1 MGVQQDGCALQFASE
16 EMKKNEQIVLA
27 AVQQNGFALEFASEG
42 MKKNEQIVL
51 AAVQQNGFALQFASE
66 EMKKNKNIVLAAV
79 QQDERAL
86 AYAPSRI
93 QAEIDEDVDSWSIK
107 FERDIAYTEYAG
119 AKLNPKTLQIE
130 VVTQSSTHLTI
141 SCRNMAG
148 DQLTTVMLQR
158 EEEDRKTLRQKID
171 EEVHP
176 PFGPAS
182 LYLVLPGGEF
192 LRDVDSQTPFRVAL
206 GVA

>member
-1 MGVQQDGCALQFASE
+1 MGEMKKNEQFVLAAVQQNGRALMFASEEMKKNEQIVLAALQQDGCALQFASE

-27 AVQQNGFALEFASEG
+27 AVQQ
-42 MKKNEQIVL
+42 
-51 AAVQQNGFALQFASE
+51 
-66 EMKKNKNIVLAAV
+66 
-79 QQDERAL
+79 DERAL
-86 AYAPSRI
+86 LYAPSRI
-93 QAEIDEDVDSWSIK
+93 RAEIVEDVRSWSIK
-107 FERDIAYTEYAG
+107 FERNIAYKEYAG
-119 AKLNPKTLQIE
+119 AKLNPEILQIE

-141 SCRNMAG
+141 SCCNMAG

-158 EEEDRKTLRQKID
+158 EEEDTKTLRQKID
-171 EEVHP
+171 EAVHP